1 MPNQLTAV
9 NHVGRGKDE
18 TEDRQD
24 GDNDQDDDEVFVS
37 RHHSQQRQKR
47 MQIPKSRDLHSQTL
61 ARDVP
66 LPFANVDE

>member
-1 MPNQLTAV
+1 MSNQLTAV
-9 NHVGRGKDE
+9 DHVGRGKDE

-24 GDNDQDDDEVFVS
+24 GDDDQDDDEVFGS
-37 RHHSQQRQKR
+37 RRESQQRQKR
-47 MQIPKSRDLHSQTL
+47 VQIPKSLDLHSQTL